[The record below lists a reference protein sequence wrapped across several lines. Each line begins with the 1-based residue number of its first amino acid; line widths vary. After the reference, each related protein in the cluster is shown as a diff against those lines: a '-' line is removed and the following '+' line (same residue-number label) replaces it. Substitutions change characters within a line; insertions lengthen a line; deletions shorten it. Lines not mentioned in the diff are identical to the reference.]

1 MVNTT
6 AGEQSTPGGNPP
18 VDANPDAGNTNSQP
32 QTHDIIFRYKD
43 GKWTPFRI
51 NDPDITQIGKVA
63 GALDGK
69 VMAHDLKPS
78 GQPDRSLVVASDGG
92 VEEVVKVLGLDGD
105 YAEFFA
111 ADSGAKPVK
120 GKFEFQETAEY

>member
-1 MVNTT
+1 MGAETDT
-6 AGEQSTPGGNPP
+6 DSQSHKVRT
-18 VDANPDAGNTNSQP
+18 Q
-32 QTHDIIFRYKD
+32 DIIFRYKD

-51 NDPDITQIGKVA
+51 NDPDITRIGKVA
-63 GALDGK
+63 GALDGRI
-69 VMAHDLKPS
+69 MAHDLKPS

-120 GKFEFQETAEY
+120 GKFEFQETATY